1 MSPEEVPEKR
11 LLLVGISM
19 SVIEL
24 VLLKNF
30 ILCGFPVSAF
40 TMSGR
45 FCSRFRLMP
54 WRVIFVC
61 LFLYFTWFSS
71 CIQDLWRSADILGKL
86 S

>member
-30 ILCGFPVSAF
+30 ILCGFPVSTLYYKRTFLFPLSADAVAGLF
-40 TMSGR
+40 
-45 FCSRFRLMP
+45 
-54 WRVIFVC
+54 C
-61 LFLYFTWFSS
+61 LFVSVFHLVLRLYSG
-71 CIQDLWRSADILGKL
+71 LAAVG
-86 S
+86 